1 MTVACSLFSA
11 CTGLFQDDLP
21 ERPATFHRIAGGD
34 VLLVGAA
41 EADITPTDPQ
51 YLAGFNPNR
60 VSTGIHMP
68 LKARAIV
75 FEIGGMRLAIVG
87 VDNLGLQRDD
97 VDWIK
102 SGITGYQNGC
112 VMLCSSHTHSAPD
125 LVGIWGAYFWTSGRD
140 RDYLSL
146 VRAGVAEAV
155 AEATERARPAVLV
168 RGEDR
173 LPPQGL
179 QRNSNRRGLFDR
191 RVTVVQA
198 RDIETGEPLGTLL
211 HLGCHPEVFRSNN
224 TLVSPDFAGP
234 LCDRWRSEGQGQ
246 AVFVNGALGAMVTP
260 QPRGSEGMDYVT
272 EILVAKAK
280 GALAAAEPV
289 PARTLEVRRSDVYM
303 PVTSAGLLLG
313 RLTLVL
319 PRRAYDGQIQ
329 STVGWLRIG
338 SLEAACVPGEMEPTL
353 AERIRRVTGKP
364 DLLVFGLVDDELG
377 YLMREVD
384 ARDPEFAYERSMS
397 PVVDTGERVF
407 EALTGDVAPEPQS
420 IR

>member
-1 MTVACSLFSA
+1 MTAALSLLPA
-11 CTGLFQDDLP
+11 CTGLFQEALP
-21 ERPATFHRIAGGD
+21 ERPATFHRVAGGD

-41 EADITPTDPQ
+41 EADITPEGPQ

-60 VSTGIHMP
+60 ISTGIHMP

-97 VDWIK
+97 VEWIK

-112 VMLCSSHTHSAPD
+112 VMLCSSHTHAAPD
-125 LVGIWGAYFWTSGRD
+125 LVGIWGPFFWSSGRD
-140 RDYLSL
+140 RAYLSL
-146 VRAGVAEAV
+146 VRAGIADAV
-155 AEATERARPAVLV
+155 ATATERARPAVLV
-168 RGEDR
+168 RGEAR
-173 LPPQGL
+173 LPARGI

-198 RDIETGEPLGTLL
+198 RDVATGDPLGTLL
-211 HLGCHPEVFRSNN
+211 HMGCHPEVFRRSN
-224 TLVSPDFAGP
+224 TLVSPDFVGP
-234 LCDRWRSEGQGQ
+234 LCDRWRADGQGQ
-246 AVFVNGALGAMVTP
+246 AVFVNGALGAMVAP
-260 QPRGSEGMDYVT
+260 DP
-272 EILVAKAK
+272 K
-280 GALAAAEPV
+280 GADGMAYMAEVVFARARDALADAEPV
-289 PARTLEVRRSDVYM
+289 PVSTAEVRRRDIYM
-303 PVTSAGLLLG
+303 PVTSTGLLVG

-319 PRRAYDGQIQ
+319 PRRAYSGQIQ

-338 SLEAACVPGEMEPTL
+338 TIEAVCVPGEMEPTL

-364 DLLVFGLVDDELG
+364 DLLLFGLVDDELG

-420 IR
+420 L